1 MKRFRFPF
9 EALERLRRRRR
20 EACEVALAQA
30 RAAREREA
38 ARLSA
43 LAIEREEAEAHW
55 REVMPA
61 QGPLDVREIASRRA
75 YLGILGQRIALAT
88 RALEIADREVSAR
101 RQAVLEASRAEKA
114 VERLRERRRTA
125 WLAAGEREEQVF
137 VDEVGLLAHRHA
149 VRTLGR
155 TA

>member
-30 RAAREREA
+30 RAARDREA
-38 ARLSA
+38 ARRAA
-43 LAIEREEAEAHW
+43 LAIEREAAEADW
-55 REVMPA
+55 REAMPSR
-61 QGPLDVREIASRRA
+61 GLLDVREIASRRA

-88 RALEIADREVSAR
+88 RALALADREVATR

-114 VERLRERRRTA
+114 VARLRERRRTA
-125 WLAAGEREEQVF
+125 WLAEGAREEQAF

-149 VRTLGR
+149 VRALGR
-155 TA
+155 PA